1 MQDVS
6 FRIVFDNSY
15 KLIRTRNIQNLSLQL
30 NSDLQEYISEI
41 DMPTKW
47 TFENATEIEI
57 KKSILRSRLRYS
69 VPGINFSVEV
79 AKIVM
84 DPRAK
89 NSETLFHT
97 MIYPMIHLAGDKSE
111 EGEFHTDQ
119 IGAFKLRTSWTAI
132 TNYGYDPLRFV
143 PFGLLG
149 TALSQRIF
157 HKPIPRNLGISI
169 KADQGDTLTWGGG
182 FYHCGNLNQTGN
194 TTCAAVIRIS
204 SQPLHLEPSR
214 IIRSDPSPDIS
225 IKPGNE
231 NADLIQLVEVLNKLF
246 SWSVKLRADE
256 IDENLCIEI
265 IELLHQNSCLEQP
278 SISFALSLLAQRIR
292 TKNLFFQDNQKS
304 MIVAYVLDLMSI
316 LSGPEN
322 LSSLKNIMASK
333 VTPEFGI
340 IKQIEYLLKGNNVLK
355 SKSWPIVAMKS
366 VPDGLPIWK
375 F

>member
-1 MQDVS
+1 
-6 FRIVFDNSY
+6 
-15 KLIRTRNIQNLSLQL
+15 
-30 NSDLQEYISEI
+30 
-41 DMPTKW
+41 MPTKW

-57 KKSILRSRLRYS
+57 KKSIVRSKLRYS
-69 VPGINFSVEV
+69 IPGINFSVEV
-79 AKIVM
+79 AKIAV
-84 DPRAK
+84 
-89 NSETLFHT
+89 NSNTNIMGTLFHT
-97 MIYPMIHLAGDKSE
+97 LIYPMIHLPGDKSE

-157 HKPIPRNLGISI
+157 HKPIPRRLGISI

-182 FYHCGNLNQTGN
+182 FYHCGNLNQTEN

-204 SQPLHLEPSR
+204 EQPLHLEPSR
-214 IIRSDPSPDIS
+214 ILQSDSSPVTQ
-225 IKPGNE
+225 IKPKNGSDD
-231 NADLIQLVEVLNKLF
+231 ASHLVEILKILF
-246 SWSVKLRADE
+246 SWSVQLSANK
-256 IDENLCIEI
+256 IDEDLCIKI
-265 IELLHQNSCLEQP
+265 FKLLHQNGCIKQP

-292 TKNLFFQDNQKS
+292 TKNLLSYHDDQKS
-304 MIVAYVLDLMSI
+304 KIVYVLDLMSI

-322 LSSLKNIMASK
+322 LSSLNNILTSSF
-333 VTPEFGI
+333 TPEFGI
-340 IKQIEYLLKGNNVLK
+340 IEQIEDLLQGNSVLK
-355 SKSWPIVAMKS
+355 SKSWQLVTMKK